1 MCRLVPRQVGSAPV
15 CGAGISLLLPLLWP
29 LLQWCV
35 LCRGVHVFAFAPG
48 GHRVLL
54 PGAAAVTQQP
64 GLVLVC
70 CWGVVLA
77 GPGVFTH
84 VAWVHL
90 SRWMDSPVVGPCLR
104 VAGVVDVLVVWVGSQ
119 TQQLQWCVVAAWCLH
134 WHGARCAGVPRC
146 RPPCL
151 LCLRC
156 SARLVGCCGPEL
168 LVGVGSESGGSGEYC
183 GGGWLL
189 GSAPGLGCCCLVL
202 RALSAAAAPVL
213 LSALTRWIEGLGHKG
228 RVGGGGAWVPSSPGP
243 VVGSSSTACCWG
255 AAASSVLVVVAV
267 CSCSGA
273 LVSPRLGC
281 SPVWWQGPR
290 GTRLVRT
297 SGSPSTWPRRGAPS
311 WLRGRARCFHEVLEA
326 NFELR
331 RVVLQSKRRTQV
343 KKLQQ
348 LQHVKQKS
356 TNP

>member
-35 LCRGVHVFAFAPG
+35 LCACLCIRSRWAPG
-48 GHRVLL
+48 VAPWCGCCD
-54 PGAAAVTQQP
+54 AAAGA
-64 GLVLVC
+64 GLGLLLGRRLGWARSVHSCRL
-70 CWGVVLA
+70 
-77 GPGVFTH
+77 GPSEPVDGF
-84 VAWVHL
+84 
-90 SRWMDSPVVGPCLR
+90 PVVGPCLR

-119 TQQLQWCVVAAWCLH
+119 TQQLQWCAVAAWCLH

-213 LSALTRWIEGLGHKG
+213 LSA
-228 RVGGGGAWVPSSPGP
+228 
-243 VVGSSSTACCWG
+243 
-255 AAASSVLVVVAV
+255 
-267 CSCSGA
+267 
-273 LVSPRLGC
+273 
-281 SPVWWQGPR
+281 
-290 GTRLVRT
+290 
-297 SGSPSTWPRRGAPS
+297 
-311 WLRGRARCFHEVLEA
+311 FD
-326 NFELR
+326 
-331 RVVLQSKRRTQV
+331 
-343 KKLQQ
+343 
-348 LQHVKQKS
+348 
-356 TNP
+356 